1 MNAKQLESLLGQWGD
16 AYMAHSAGVEPRSL
30 TGDNLLSRY
39 GKPSDYEPVATRRS
53 GKSRRIALA
62 VAAGGAAVGLRIAPL
77 EYSDPVPCTAT
88 RIYRAPRYDS
98 RETSD
103 VERVQSAWLALYRVA
118 PLQANVVRVEYQE
131 RGRQSDKA
139 AGIRI
144 RADVGGERKAVPLRL
159 KRYRDE
165 LRLAKAWLA
174 GRLSESA

>member
-1 MNAKQLESLLGQWGD
+1 
-16 AYMAHSAGVEPRSL
+16 
-30 TGDNLLSRY
+30 
-39 GKPSDYEPVATRRS
+39 
-53 GKSRRIALA
+53 
-62 VAAGGAAVGLRIAPL
+62 
-77 EYSDPVPCTAT
+77 
-88 RIYRAPRYDS
+88 
-98 RETSD
+98 

-144 RADVGGERKAVPLRL
+144 RADVEGERKAVPLRL